1 MPKKNGKETSRER
14 FLRKYKEAGM
24 VQIATW
30 IPEHKKQE
38 ILEDCARLRRE
49 HLRDVRYE
57 LDEPETFR

>member
-24 VQIATW
+24 VQIAVW
-30 IPEHKKQE
+30 IPGNKKQE
-38 ILEDCARLRRE
+38 ILEDCARLRAQ
-49 HLRDVRYE
+49 HLHDVGYE